1 MPLIRTRADI
11 DDLLDGPTPAEEKLL
26 AACLTGKPCHLSDKV
41 PPKGTPDRQ
50 VHIRADVLRYL
61 ITGGCAAHPVANWGT
76 DLYGAHITGP
86 LDLRLATA
94 QGVTGLIR
102 CRFDDPIWA
111 LQTKLQLL
119 NLNGSVVPALN
130 AQGAQ
135 VTGSVFLRNIKAKA
149 TVTINGATIGG
160 QLSCRGATFNA
171 ISVPAFKAQDVKV
184 TGSTNLEGVT
194 ATGEVSFMG
203 AQIGG
208 QLDCKGAT
216 FSTTEGSALT
226 LQRAH
231 ICQGL
236 IWRNVTLSEGYLSL
250 SAAHVGDLVDDL
262 TSWPARGRLILDGF
276 TYDRI
281 TAAPTDAARRLEW
294 LSKGST
300 WNGEFFPQPYTQLA
314 KVLREMGHDGE
325 ARKVLARRE
334 QLIRNHIRKD
344 ARIAPDG
351 DVSVAFHSLWRDIVN
366 LLRWGFDL
374 LLRWVVGYGHKPF
387 LSLVFLL
394 ALIGVTVFPAH
405 YAWEEGSF
413 APNSGPVLVSEDWQS
428 YHTTEANPAQVWSGD
443 LAPRGWAATAD
454 CRHWKDCAPG
464 RDWETFNRYAYAVDV
479 VIPIIDIGQTDA
491 WAPSTTRGWW
501 GQQLW
506 WFKGVLSVFGWI
518 VTALGAAAITGIIR
532 RD

>member
-11 DDLLDGPTPAEEKLL
+11 DDLLGGPTPAEQKLL
-26 AACLTGKPCHLSDKV
+26 AACAAGRPCNLGDLPVTNDASREV
-41 PPKGTPDRQ
+41 
-50 VHIRADVLRYL
+50 RADVLRYL
-61 ITGGCAAHPVANWGT
+61 ILGGCKDCRGNGWGVR
-76 DLYGAHITGP
+76 LSGAYISAR
-86 LDLRLATA
+86 LDVSFERARKA
-94 QGVTGLIR
+94 TGLMR
-102 CRFDDPIWA
+102 CRFADDVLA
-111 LQTKLQLL
+111 RQSKFNMLV
-119 NLNGSVVPALN
+119 LNGSSLKGLN
-130 AQGAQ
+130 FQGIK
-135 VTGSVFLRNIKAKA
+135 VRGGVFLRGVTSTGKA
-149 TVTINGATIGG
+149 NLSGAHIGG
-160 QLSCRGATFNA
+160 QLSCRGATLSAAEGDTLNA
-171 ISVPAFKAQDVKV
+171 QGIKV
-184 TGSTNLEGVT
+184 TGAVYLRGVT
-194 ATGEVSFMG
+194 IIGPVSFSG
-203 AQIGG
+203 AEVGG
-208 QLDCKGAT
+208 QFSCAGAT
-216 FSTTEGSALT
+216 FSAREGKGLT
-226 LQRAH
+226 LQRAYIH
-231 ICQGL
+231 QGL
-236 IWRNVTLSEGYLSL
+236 IWRDVTYSTGTLSLAS
-250 SAAHVGDLVDDL
+250 SHAGDLVDDL
-262 TSWPARGRLILDGF
+262 TSWPEAGKLILDGF
-276 TYDRI
+276 TYYRI
-281 TAAPTDAARRLEW
+281 SAAPTDAARRLDW
-294 LSKGST
+294 LAKGST

-334 QLIRNHIRKD
+334 RLIRYHIRED
-344 ARIAPDG
+344 ARIMPNG
-351 DVSVAFHSLWRDIVN
+351 DVGVALHSLWRDIIN

-394 ALIGVTVFPAH
+394 ALIAITVFPAH
-405 YAWEEGSF
+405 FAWEEGSF
-413 APNSGPVLVSEDWQS
+413 APNAGPVLVSEDWQS
-428 YHTTEANPAQVWSGD
+428 YHTTEANPAQVWSGE